1 MSQRILYK
9 LRVIVFQ
16 DSKKRKL
23 IKEKNITKNQAIQ
36 SYLISIKI

>member
-16 DSKKRKL
+16 DSKKREV
-23 IKEKNITKNQAIQ
+23 IKEKKHF
-36 SYLISIKI
+36 